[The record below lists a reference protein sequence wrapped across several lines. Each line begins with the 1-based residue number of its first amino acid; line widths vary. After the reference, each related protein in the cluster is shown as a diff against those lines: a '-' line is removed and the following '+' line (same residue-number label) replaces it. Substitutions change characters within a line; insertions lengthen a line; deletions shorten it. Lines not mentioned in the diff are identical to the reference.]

1 MGIERD
7 GKGGMLRFARLTVV
21 IQWTEDV
28 GVVKFIV
35 MRFLAYGNSPSSSFA
50 FRCNLFKTSQ
60 QQKYPRTESRRKS
73 GVKSGSGVK
82 INFPRVRLGDL
93 LD

>member
-1 MGIERD
+1 ME
-7 GKGGMLRFARLTVV
+7 KGGMLRFARLTVV
-21 IQWTEDV
+21 IQWAEYV

-60 QQKYPRTESRRKS
+60 KQKISPS
-73 GVKSGSGVK
+73 GEQKKKWSEKWFMGK
-82 INFPRVRLGDL
+82 K
-93 LD
+93 